1 MLSFFIIIIV
11 VSIIAGIIGSLVG
24 VGGGIIIIPI
34 LVLLFNIDIKTA
46 IGASIVSVIA
56 TSSGAASAYLKD
68 NIINIKAGMFLEIA
82 TTTGAIS
89 GALILAIINP
99 EFLLFIFATIL
110 IISTYPM
117 IKNIK
122 VNNAENIENDRI
134 ANYLKLNSSYY
145 DTKSRE
151 EIKYNITHTK
161 LGLFIMYIAGL
172 LSGLLGIGSGVF
184 KVLAMDN
191 VMKMP
196 IKVSTT
202 TSNLMIGV
210 TAAASATIYLVRG
223 YINPYI
229 TLPVMIGIIIGAFIG
244 TKLLFRTT
252 NIYIKTIFI
261 IVIFAISIEMILRG
275 LHIL

>member
-1 MLSFFIIIIV
+1 MLSFFIIIILI
-11 VSIIAGIIGSLVG
+11 SIIAGIIGAMVG

-34 LVLLFNIDIKTA
+34 LVLLFHIDIKMA

-68 NIINIKAGMFLEIA
+68 NIINLKAGMFLEIA
-82 TTTGAIS
+82 TTIGAIS
-89 GALILAIINP
+89 GALILSIINP
-99 EFLLFIFATIL
+99 EILLFIFPAVL
-110 IISTYPM
+110 ISSTYPM

-122 VNNAENIENDRI
+122 QDIYTNIQNDKI
-134 ANYLKLNSSYY
+134 SNYLELNSSYY
-145 DTKSRE
+145 DKQNKS

-161 LGLFIMYIAGL
+161 LGLFVMYIAGL

-191 VMKMP
+191 IMKMP

-202 TSNLMIGV
+202 TSNFMIGV
-210 TAAASATIYLVRG
+210 TAAASAVIYLVRG

-229 TLPVMIGIIIGAFIG
+229 ALPVMIGIVIGAFIG
-244 TKLLFRTT
+244 TKILFKSS

-261 IVIFAISIEMILRG
+261 IVIFAISVEMIARG